1 VSAENPDTATRVH
14 KLAVPH
20 QVTMHAEPRP
30 DAIGPGHHY
39 SVTGVYRGG
48 EQAFADQV
56 VSATAAGSAAEAL
69 RVQLDRFRAKGW

>member
-39 SVTGVYRGG
+39 LVTGVDRNG
-48 EQAFADQV
+48 EEAFPEQV
-56 VSATAAGSAAEAL
+56 VGSSAAGSAAEAL
-69 RVQLDRFRAKGW
+69 WVQLRRFRDRGW